1 MSKQRAALYVRVS
14 SDEQKLHGL
23 SVDSQILALQEY
35 CKNNNMEVVNI
46 YNDAGFSASKRLHR
60 RGALKMLCDDVK
72 SGLIDII
79 LFTKLDRW
87 FRSVPDYYAI
97 QQILDDNK
105 VPWRAIWED
114 YETETSAGVF
124 KVNIMLSIAQAEA
137 QRTSERIK
145 AVNEYKRETG
155 KFVGG
160 RAPWGYLNKGST
172 LVKDETEKAHVE
184 EFFRIYLDTFSIY
197 RAMDYLH
204 SIGMN
209 HNRTQVK
216 RWLKMDYYHGE
227 HGGYT
232 FEPYISKEEHERIL
246 KSIENRRTRNCKATG
261 RVYIFGGLI
270 RCPACGAIMGGHTEI
285 KRRKDGSTYERK
297 EYICFHALSKL
308 CPNKAQPTE
317 AQIEAFLLKSIDEDI
332 KKHNELV
339 IETSETADT
348 EKQIKALSQRLKRV
362 GDRYEEGEIDRA
374 QYLAKKEDLQKQIKA
389 LEFVKPAIVA
399 PLPSDWQD
407 AYTSLD
413 LQRKKDFWGAFIS
426 EIAYTGKHS
435 DPIIHYLE

>member
-35 CKNNNMEVVNI
+35 CKINKMEIVNI
-46 YNDAGFSASKRLHR
+46 YDDSGFTASKELHR
-60 RGALKMLCDDVK
+60 RGALKMLCDDIRH
-72 SGLIDII
+72 GLIDII

-124 KVNIMLSIAQAEA
+124 KVNIMLSIAQAES
-137 QRTSERIK
+137 QRTSERIH
-145 AVNEYKRETG
+145 AVNNYKRETG

-160 RAPWGYLNKGST
+160 RAPWGYKNKGSA
-172 LVKDETEKAHVE
+172 LVKDEDKKAHVE

-197 RAMDYLH
+197 RA
-204 SIGMN
+204 
-209 HNRTQVK
+209 
-216 RWLKMDYYHGE
+216 MDYYHGE

-308 CPNKAQPTE
+308 CPNRAQPTE

-399 PLPSDWQD
+399 PLPSDWQG

-413 LQRKKDFWGAFIS
+413 LQHKKDFWSAFIA